1 MAISEKQAISVEE
14 LLSNIHSKK
23 EEKEHKTVNNLRQMS
38 KNFPIGTIL
47 FVLLIAALG
56 VMVIMLKAEVV
67 SLKTEIAD
75 LRNPKAQI
83 AESEQKIR
91 IAVIEDKIEESD
103 KEKQL
108 LKAELLQI
116 KNHIEDLKNMK
127 TDKKKFIQR

>member
-1 MAISEKQAISVEE
+1 MAISEKHTISVEE

-23 EEKEHKTVNNLRQMS
+23 EEKENKTVNTMRQAS
-38 KNFPIGTIL
+38 KNFPIGMIL

-83 AESEQKIR
+83 TESEQKIK
-91 IAVIEDKIEESD
+91 IAVLENKIEESE

-108 LKAELLQI
+108 LKADLLLI
-116 KNHIEDLKNMK
+116 KNNIEELRNMK
-127 TDKKKFIQR
+127 TDKKRLAQR